1 MDRLSICPV
10 QKVGKQKLTQSSFQP
25 AKNSLVGCVTNTRR
39 SGKRKVTMIEVRQQ
53 RPDFLQRP
61 LFGWIGANRRIR
73 LFSWLAALALILPI
87 PAAADITFIFG
98 TYAAD
103 KPTETVRQYKPFLN
117 HLADEMSVVLGEP
130 VTIRMK
136 IAKDYD
142 TGISHLADGDVDFA
156 RFGPASYVTVVE
168 RNPGIK
174 IVAMESNGGEKRFK
188 GVIAVHNESDALSLA
203 DLKQKSFAFGSE
215 LSTIGR
221 YLAQSHL
228 LDGGISSEDLSG
240 FEYLGRHDV
249 VGTAVGAKKFTAGAL
264 KEDTFQKLVKRG
276 VPIRILFDFDN
287 VTKPWLAASDL
298 DPRVLA
304 AMQQVMLSMHNDEI
318 AASIAKDG
326 FLEGT
331 DSDYDF
337 IRRAMLRSRDF

>member
-1 MDRLSICPV
+1 MIELWRQRPRIL
-10 QKVGKQKLTQSSFQP
+10 QKL
-25 AKNSLVGCVTNTRR
+25 
-39 SGKRKVTMIEVRQQ
+39 
-53 RPDFLQRP
+53 
-61 LFGWIGANRRIR
+61 LFGGIAASRRR
-73 LFSWLAALALILPI
+73 VPLYSWLAALALSLPV
-87 PAAADITFIFG
+87 PAAADITLVFG

-117 HLADEMSVVLGEP
+117 YLADEMSVVLGEP
-130 VTIRMK
+130 VKIRMK

-142 TGISHLADGDVDFA
+142 TGIGHLADGDVDFA

-174 IVAMESNGGEKRFK
+174 IVAMESNAGEKRFK
-188 GVIAVHNESDALSLA
+188 GVIAVHSESDAHSLA
-203 DLKQKSFAFGSE
+203 DLKDKSFAFGSE

-228 LDGGISSEDLSG
+228 LDVGIGSENLSG

-264 KEDTFQKLVKRG
+264 QEDTFQKLVKQG
-276 VPIRILFDFDN
+276 VPIKMLFEFDN
-287 VTKPWLAASDL
+287 VTKPWLAASDIDPKVL
-298 DPRVLA
+298 D
-304 AMQQVMLSMHNDEI
+304 AMRQVMLSLHNDEV
-318 AASIAKDG
+318 AASVAKDG
-326 FLEGT
+326 FLDGT

-337 IRRAMLRSRDF
+337 IRRAMLHSRDF

>member
-1 MDRLSICPV
+1 
-10 QKVGKQKLTQSSFQP
+10 
-25 AKNSLVGCVTNTRR
+25 
-39 SGKRKVTMIEVRQQ
+39 
-53 RPDFLQRP
+53 
-61 LFGWIGANRRIR
+61 
-73 LFSWLAALALILPI
+73 
-87 PAAADITFIFG
+87 
-98 TYAAD
+98 
-103 KPTETVRQYKPFLN
+103 
-117 HLADEMSVVLGEP
+117 MSVVLGDP

-188 GVIAVHNESDALSLA
+188 GVIAVHSESDAHSLA
-203 DLKQKSFAFGSE
+203 DLKQKSFAFGSD

-221 YLAQSHL
+221 FLAQSHL
-228 LDGGISSEDLSG
+228 LDAGIGSEDLSG

-264 KEDTFQKLVKRG
+264 QEDTFQKLVRQG
-276 VPIRILFDFDN
+276 VPIKILFEFDN
-287 VTKPWLAASDL
+287 VTKPWLAASGL
-298 DPRVLA
+298 DPKVLA
-304 AMQQVMLSMHNDEI
+304 AMRQVMLSINNDEV
-318 AASIAKDG
+318 AARIAKDG

-331 DSDYDF
+331 DADYDF
-337 IRRAMLRSRDF
+337 IRQAMLHSRDF